1 MRLEKDLENFDDTNN
16 ESFMSFE
23 YSNNQSCRKGY
34 EDLGESYIGSCN
46 CRRGICSYKKI
57 AETDLSLGFDQPSE
71 KTVFYSCN
79 NCNRITYQ
87 IISVTGY
94 YPDEPVREYTPA
106 ISLNQNLTR
115 EEVIEMAKEKRGRIY
130 DFEIKE
136 QIEKRKS
143 KK

>member
-71 KTVFYSCN
+71 KT
-79 NCNRITYQ
+79 
-87 IISVTGY
+87 GY

-115 EEVIEMAKEKRGRIY
+115 EEIIEMAKEKRGRIY
-130 DFEIKE
+130 DFEIQE